1 MEQVF
6 YSLPGFRWQ
15 DALDILLNAYILF
28 RLYVLFRG
36 TNVFRVLLVVCLLW
50 VLHRSA
56 GSMGLVITN
65 WAMQGVITA
74 ATFIIIIVFRN
85 EISAVI
91 QTRDFK
97 SFFWGIPRHQRNTP
111 LDIIIDS
118 AADLAEKKIGA
129 LIILP
134 LKQGVDNIVKDG
146 VLLQANL
153 SREMLTSIFWPDNP
167 LHDGAAVIQG
177 DRITRAGAILP
188 LTSRRDLASA
198 YGTRHRAALGLTE
211 SCDAVVLVVS
221 EERGQI
227 SLVKDNEIHP
237 IRRTTDA
244 KQALKAMLTRHAG
257 NEAEARGLRRQ
268 ARELAVAATLCLLFT
283 SGLWYYFSRGMET
296 LATHEIP
303 IEYTNPDPRLKL
315 TKASVSGVKLLI
327 SGAKPL
333 INALKPEQVRVK
345 LDLADASTGINTLAV
360 TRENIL
366 LPPGIR
372 LKSIDPANVEI
383 TLDALTE
390 KRLPVQPD
398 WTGKL
403 PEGYIMKG
411 ARAIPPELTVMG
423 GELALKNLATVFT
436 EKIDLSRLKDSGVVS
451 VGLKLNSPGLKLKDR
466 ESIQV
471 QYFVSPKTEQN

>member
-1 MEQVF
+1 MEQII

-36 TNVFRVLLVVCLLW
+36 TNVFRVLLAVCLLW
-50 VLHRSA
+50 MLHRSA
-56 GSMGLVITN
+56 GSMGLVLTS
-65 WAMQGVITA
+65 WVMQGVITA

-85 EISAVI
+85 EISAVV
-91 QTRDFK
+91 QTRDLK

-118 AADLAEKKIGA
+118 AAELAEKKIGA
-129 LIILP
+129 LMVLP

-153 SREMLTSIFWPDNP
+153 SREMLTAIFWPDNP

-198 YGTRHRAALGLTE
+198 YGTRHRAAVGLSE

-227 SLVKDNEIHP
+227 SLVKDNLIQP
-237 IRRTTDA
+237 IRKTADA
-244 KQALKAMLTRHAG
+244 KQALKAMLSRHAG
-257 NEAEARGLRRQ
+257 NEAEARGMRRQ
-268 ARELAVAATLCLLFT
+268 ARELAIAVSICLLFT

-315 TKASVSGVKLLI
+315 TQASVSGVKVLL

-333 INALKPEQVRVK
+333 INSLKPEQIRIK
-345 LDLADASTGINTLAV
+345 LNLANASTGINTL
-360 TRENIL
+360 E
-366 LPPGIR
+366 
-372 LKSIDPANVEI
+372 
-383 TLDALTE
+383 
-390 KRLPVQPD
+390 
-398 WTGKL
+398 
-403 PEGYIMKG
+403 
-411 ARAIPPELTVMG
+411 
-423 GELALKNLATVFT
+423 
-436 EKIDLSRLKDSGVVS
+436 
-451 VGLKLNSPGLKLKDR
+451 
-466 ESIQV
+466 
-471 QYFVSPKTEQN
+471 